1 MIGESS
7 CHGRGTRSPHLG
19 RACSIRGNRGSERL
33 AHAGVRPPK
42 IVIDLAQRSLLA
54 QPIVALTR
62 HSAAPPSRCHPL
74 TEAQMEPFNEG
85 GVDVPAAG
93 GQELIDRP
101 CCAADHAMVHLD
113 KPPAPRGVDHRRGE
127 ESRPRP
133 PARLGP
139 GAWGLAPRWRHP
151 GPAMRHNGGEI
162 IGGPVAQK
170 ERHTPGR
177 PQLRELLQHDVSHRP
192 GAFPALDV
200 QQPFARGIDRGPDPV
215 R

>member
-42 IVIDLAQRSLLA
+42 SVIDLAQRSLLA
-54 QPIVALTR
+54 QPLVALTR

-74 TEAQMEPFNEG
+74 TEAQMEPCNDG
-85 GVDVPAAG
+85 GVEVPAAG

-101 CCAADHAMVHLD
+101 CCAADHAMLHLD

-133 PARLGP
+133 PARRGP
-139 GAWGLAPRWRHP
+139 GAWGLAPRGRHP
-151 GPAMRHNGGEI
+151 GPARRHKGGER
-162 IGGPVAQK
+162 IGGPVAQQ

-177 PQLRELLQHDVSHRP
+177 PPRRELLQHDVSHRP

-200 QQPFARGIDRGPDPV
+200 QPPLARGIDRGPDPV